1 MSRKVLLQLVLPLI
15 GLCVLF
21 WLLAFAPG
29 EKRSQPPL
37 LEMSVILR
45 DGAGAVSTMRKGME
59 QAAQDLN
66 VELRFLT
73 PAEEGGVAQQQVQL
87 LERETAG
94 GAPAILLLPADREIL
109 GPAVSAAAGKTALVT
124 VETDM
129 AAWGAAGSV
138 AMDHRALGEAL
149 GTAVL
154 NGVAP
159 GGTVL
164 LLDSLPGD
172 NGIHERLLAAKALLE
187 DAGRQGRGYRW
198 TSGSTSIA
206 DILRIERPG
215 AVVAFEA
222 AALAD
227 MADISR
233 ADDSFPLLYGCGST
247 SGIAAALEKGRV
259 TAITAV
265 NVFSA
270 GYLAV
275 EAAAAIAR
283 HEDWSGVPAVAFSLV
298 RQETMYDPDNQKLLF
313 PVT

>member
-1 MSRKVLLQLVLPLI
+1 MSRKAWLQLVLPLI
-15 GLCVLF
+15 GLSVLF

-29 EKRSQPPL
+29 EKHHQPPL

-45 DGAGAVSTMRKGME
+45 DGDGAVSTMRKGME

-66 VELRFLT
+66 VELRFLI
-73 PAEEGGVAQQQVQL
+73 PAEDNSAVQQAQL
-87 LERETAG
+87 LEREVAG
-94 GAPAILLLPADREIL
+94 AAPAVLLIPADREAL
-109 GPAVSAAAGKTALVT
+109 GDAVSAAAGKTTLVT

-129 AAWGAAGSV
+129 TAWGAAASIT
-138 AMDHRALGEAL
+138 MDHQELGAALGA
-149 GTAVL
+149 AAL
-154 NGVAP
+154 NGVP
-159 GGTVL
+159 EGGTVL

-172 NGIHERLLAAKALLE
+172 NGIRERMEAAKAVLE
-187 DAGRQGRGYRW
+187 REGRQARVYKW
-198 TSGSTSIA
+198 DPDTTSLP
-206 DILRIERPG
+206 DILRIERPR
-215 AVVAFEA
+215 AIIAFEA

-227 MADISR
+227 VAELSR
-233 ADDSFPLLYGCGST
+233 GEDAFPLLYGCGST

-275 EAAAAIAR
+275 EAAAALAR
-283 HEDWSGVPAVAFSLV
+283 HEDWTATAPVAFSIV
-298 RQETMYDPDNQKLLF
+298 RQETMYDSDNQKLLF

>member
-1 MSRKVLLQLVLPLI
+1 MSRKAWLQLVLPLI
-15 GLCVLF
+15 GLSILF

-29 EKRSQPPL
+29 EKHHQPPL

-45 DGAGAVSTMRKGME
+45 DGDGAVSTMRKGME

-66 VELRFLT
+66 VELRFLI
-73 PAEEGGVAQQQVQL
+73 PAEDNSAAQQAQL
-87 LERETAG
+87 LEREVAG
-94 GAPAILLLPADREIL
+94 AASAVLLIPADRETL
-109 GPAVSAAAGKTALVT
+109 GDAVSAAAGKTTLVT

-129 AAWGAAGSV
+129 TAWGAAASIT
-138 AMDHRALGEAL
+138 MDHQELGAALGA
-149 GTAVL
+149 AAL
-154 NGVAP
+154 NGVP
-159 GGTVL
+159 EGGTVL

-172 NGIHERLLAAKALLE
+172 NGIRERMEAAKAVLE
-187 DAGRQGRGYRW
+187 REGRQARVYKW
-198 TSGSTSIA
+198 DPDTTSLP
-206 DILRIERPG
+206 DILRIERPR
-215 AVVAFEA
+215 AIIAFEA

-227 MADISR
+227 VAELSR
-233 ADDSFPLLYGCGST
+233 GEDTFPLLYGCGST

-275 EAAAAIAR
+275 EAAAALAR
-283 HEDWSGVPAVAFSLV
+283 HEDWTAAAPVAFSIV
-298 RQETMYDPDNQKLLF
+298 RQETMYDSDNQKLLF